1 MEVAGERTGS
11 AGQRHCRGHGFQP
24 NGLRD
29 TSARWAR
36 FLTISI
42 PMSILVVDDDPEVRT
57 TISIILEQNGYLV
70 LEAVD
75 GKDALRQARDKTVS
89 LIIIDLFMP
98 NMDGLETIRELRR
111 LPRNLPILAIS
122 GSSAQVG
129 VPMPDLPKAAVA
141 FGAVSTLPKPFKAS
155 ELLNA
160 VRSVISKSS
169 SSQNHLGLE
178 RFLSCE

>member
-1 MEVAGERTGS
+1 MK
-11 AGQRHCRGHGFQP
+11 
-24 NGLRD
+24 
-29 TSARWAR
+29 
-36 FLTISI
+36 ISI
-42 PMSILVVDDDPEVRT
+42 PISVLVVDDDPEVRT

-111 LPRNLPILAIS
+111 CAPDLPILAIS
-122 GSSAQVG
+122 GSVAWG
-129 VPMPDLPKAAVA
+129 VPMPDLLKAAVA
-141 FGAVSTLPKPFKAS
+141 FGAVSALSKPFRAS

-160 VRSVISKSS
+160 VRLIISVPSAILNRSPIDP
-169 SSQNHLGLE
+169 GC
-178 RFLSCE
+178 FL